1 MIAYKYVYWVG
12 KMKECRLNLR
22 ISARRMNKFRD
33 YAVDKDKTLTQ
44 LVEDWIDSLPVVKES
59 TIK

>member
-1 MIAYKYVYWVG
+1 
-12 KMKECRLNLR
+12 MKDCRISLR
-22 ISARRMNKFRD
+22 ISARRMNKFRE

-44 LVEDWIDSLPVVKES
+44 LIEDWIDSLPVVKES

>member
-1 MIAYKYVYWVG
+1 
-12 KMKECRLNLR
+12 MKECRLNLR

>member
-1 MIAYKYVYWVG
+1 MYVYWVDD
-12 KMKECRLNLR
+12 MKDCRISLR
-22 ISARRMNKFRD
+22 ISARRMNKFRE

-44 LVEDWIDSLPVVKES
+44 LIEDWIDSLPVVKES